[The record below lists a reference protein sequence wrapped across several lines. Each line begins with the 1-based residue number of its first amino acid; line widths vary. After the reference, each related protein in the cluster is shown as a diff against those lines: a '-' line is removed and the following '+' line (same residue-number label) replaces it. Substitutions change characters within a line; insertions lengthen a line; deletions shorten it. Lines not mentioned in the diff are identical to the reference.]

1 MDNQWGVWTW
11 QRLTCS
17 RVFGWRHHR
26 TVHWCMNEAGVCQ
39 NHLSRDR
46 HNSHLPPKKIERG
59 KQVPCQE
66 SLRNSYKFKFASW
79 FWTLN
84 MYYIK
89 RKQLVH
95 QIRSKQIQS
104 YSYFWYNKLISLAC
118 WILCGHG
125 KSVECVSG
133 YYLTLF
139 QTHRDWKACICTS
152 DPFPNQFSSIWHKLL
167 QLLPV
172 FKLLT
177 QLS

>member
-1 MDNQWGVWTW
+1 
-11 QRLTCS
+11 
-17 RVFGWRHHR
+17 
-26 TVHWCMNEAGVCQ
+26 MN
-39 NHLSRDR
+39 
-46 HNSHLPPKKIERG
+46 
-59 KQVPCQE
+59 
-66 SLRNSYKFKFASW
+66 
-79 FWTLN
+79 
-84 MYYIK
+84 YIK

-139 QTHRDWKACICTS
+139 QTHRNWKASICTS

-167 QLLPV
+167 QLLYV

-177 QLS
+177 QLSQFSGIRFYNWIRNLTQQRHSVLQVTKFIQHEARHLTKYFKASQGVSSYSSK